1 MSNNRFYWIKLKTN
15 FFNREDIDFLLSQK
29 NGAEYVVLYQ
39 MLCLNTAN
47 NNGRLETKMGEIIIP
62 YNADKIVRDCKY
74 FDIDTVNV
82 AMSLYKRLG
91 LIYEEE
97 QDGVLKIADYEDMVG
112 SESKWAEKK
121 RLYREN
127 QKKLECSYNKDN
139 VGDIK
144 EDNVRQEY
152 RDIDIRDIDIR
163 DINNSVS
170 VSKAELLDFFERFE
184 INSEDNQSTI
194 IKYLN
199 DGMSFEVIKN
209 GLMIPYDRNVM
220 NFDFDEETAP
230 INNPI
235 GYGLQIL
242 ENWHNMGVKTLEE
255 AKKYNKL
262 NKNRSEMIVVDK
274 KGGTLWQYMIY
285 LNITIWKLK

>member
-152 RDIDIRDIDIR
+152 RDKSIEYRDIDIRDIDIR

-274 KGGTLWQYMIY
+274 KGGTL
-285 LNITIWKLK
+285 

>member
-62 YNADKIVRDCKY
+62 YNADKIVRDYKY

-139 VGDIK
+139 VGGIK

-152 RDIDIRDIDIR
+152 RDKSIEYRDIDIR
-163 DINNSVS
+163 DINNSVSVSVS

-274 KGGTLWQYMIY
+274 KGGTL
-285 LNITIWKLK
+285 

>member
-152 RDIDIRDIDIR
+152 RDKSIEYRYIDIR

-274 KGGTLWQYMIY
+274 KGGTL
-285 LNITIWKLK
+285 

>member
-74 FDIDTVNV
+74 FDINTVNV

-152 RDIDIRDIDIR
+152 RDIDIR

-274 KGGTLWQYMIY
+274 KGGTL
-285 LNITIWKLK
+285 

>member
-144 EDNVRQEY
+144 GDNVRQEY
-152 RDIDIRDIDIR
+152 RDKSIEYR

-170 VSKAELLDFFERFE
+170 VSVSKTELLDFFERFE
-184 INSEDNQSTI
+184 INSVDNQSTI

-220 NFDFDEETAP
+220 NFDFDDETAP

-262 NKNRSEMIVVDK
+262 NRNRSEMIVVDK
-274 KGGTLWQYMIY
+274 KGGTL
-285 LNITIWKLK
+285 

>member
-74 FDIDTVNV
+74 FNIDTVNV

-152 RDIDIRDIDIR
+152 RDKSIEYRDIDIR

-274 KGGTLWQYMIY
+274 KGGTL
-285 LNITIWKLK
+285 

>member
-152 RDIDIRDIDIR
+152 RDIDIRDI
-163 DINNSVS
+163 NNSVSVS

-274 KGGTLWQYMIY
+274 KGGTL
-285 LNITIWKLK
+285 

>member
-152 RDIDIRDIDIR
+152 RDKSIEYRDIDIR

-184 INSEDNQSTI
+184 INNEDNQSTI

-274 KGGTLWQYMIY
+274 KGGTL
-285 LNITIWKLK
+285 

>member
-152 RDIDIRDIDIR
+152 RDKSIEYRDIDIR
-163 DINNSVS
+163 DINNSVSVSVS

-274 KGGTLWQYMIY
+274 KRGTL
-285 LNITIWKLK
+285 

>member
-112 SESKWAEKK
+112 SESKWAEKN

-152 RDIDIRDIDIR
+152 RDIDIRDI
-163 DINNSVS
+163 NNSVSVS

-274 KGGTLWQYMIY
+274 KGGTL
-285 LNITIWKLK
+285 